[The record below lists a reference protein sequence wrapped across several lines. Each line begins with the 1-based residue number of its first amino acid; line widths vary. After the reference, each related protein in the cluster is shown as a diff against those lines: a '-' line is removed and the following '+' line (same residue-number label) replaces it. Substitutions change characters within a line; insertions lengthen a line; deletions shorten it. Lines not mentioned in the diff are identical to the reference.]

1 MAVEKKST
9 IERTKTCTNLNF
21 RISPKQKLFL
31 SATADEVLY
40 GGAAGGG
47 KTCGQ
52 LIDAFLYAMRYTRSK
67 QILFRRSYPELEKSV
82 IRQAFELF
90 PGTLYKYSNTSH
102 TMTFQNGSVLDFGYI
117 SSEEDVYQ
125 YQSAEYDVI
134 RFDELTHFTEFQY
147 EYMRSR
153 LRGTNGY
160 PKQMKSSTN
169 PGNIGHA
176 WVKARFIDPAEYG
189 KEFVGEYVNDEN
201 GNKKALT
208 RIFIPAKVTDNKFL
222 MENNPNYI
230 LNLSALPESQR
241 KALRDGSWDIH
252 TGQFFPEFAYD
263 VHTIEPFTIPEPW
276 RVYRTIDYGLDMLA
290 AYWIA
295 IDEHKEVYVIREFCK
310 KDLVISDAAKAIIE
324 NTHEP
329 IYCTFA
335 PPDMWGRAQES
346 GKNKAQI
353 FYENGVRFTR
363 SSNDREAG
371 WLAIKELLKL
381 QKDGTPKIHIFRT
394 CTELIKCIPALIVD
408 DRKPSDCSKEP
419 HEFTHS
425 PDSLRY
431 FAVQWASPNP
441 VDIKAD
447 EVEWTEDMWEDY
459 NHAATKEERDR
470 IMYIYG
476 KPKNMTANER
486 TVTI

>member
-1 MAVEKKST
+1 MAAEKKST
-9 IERTKTCTNLNF
+9 IERTKTGTNLNF

-90 PGTLYKYSNTSH
+90 PVTLYKYSNTSH

-222 MENNPNYI
+222 MENDPNYI

-263 VHTIEPFTIPEPW
+263 VHTIEPFTIPETW

-310 KDLVISDAAKAIIE
+310 KDLVISDAARAIIE

-353 FYENGVRFTR
+353 FYEHGVRFTR

>member
-1 MAVEKKST
+1 MAAEKKST
-9 IERTKTCTNLNF
+9 IERTKTGTNLNF

-90 PGTLYKYSNTSH
+90 PVTLYKYSNTSH

-222 MENNPNYI
+222 MENDPNYI

-263 VHTIEPFTIPEPW
+263 VHTIEPFTIPETW

>member
-1 MAVEKKST
+1 M
-9 IERTKTCTNLNF
+9 
-21 RISPKQKLFL
+21 
-31 SATADEVLY
+31 
-40 GGAAGGG
+40 
-47 KTCGQ
+47 
-52 LIDAFLYAMRYTRSK
+52 
-67 QILFRRSYPELEKSV
+67 
-82 IRQAFELF
+82 
-90 PGTLYKYSNTSH
+90 
-102 TMTFQNGSVLDFGYI
+102 
-117 SSEEDVYQ
+117 
-125 YQSAEYDVI
+125 I

-189 KEFVGEYVNDEN
+189 KEFVGEYVNDEA

-222 MENNPNYI
+222 MENDPNYI

-263 VHTIEPFTIPEPW
+263 VHTIEPFTIPETW

-310 KDLVISDAAKAIIE
+310 PNMVISEAAKAIIE

-371 WLAIKELLKL
+371 WLAVKELLKL

-408 DRKPSDCSKEP
+408 ERKPSDCSKEP
-419 HEFTHS
+419 HEYTHS

-459 NHAATKEERDR
+459 YHAATKEERDR

-476 KPKNMTANER
+476 KPKNMSANER

>member
-1 MAVEKKST
+1 MAAEKKST
-9 IERTKTCTNLNF
+9 IERTKTGTNLNF

-90 PGTLYKYSNTSH
+90 PVTLYKYSNTSH

-222 MENNPNYI
+222 MENDPNYI

-263 VHTIEPFTIPEPW
+263 VHTIEPFTIPETW

-431 FAVQWASPNP
+431 FAVQWANPNP

>member
-9 IERTKTCTNLNF
+9 IERTKTGTNLNF

-52 LIDAFLYAMRYTRSK
+52 LIDAFLYAMRYKGSK

-90 PGTLYKYSNTSH
+90 PVTLYKYSNTSH
-102 TMTFQNGSVLDFGYI
+102 TMTFPNGSVLDFGYI

-189 KEFVGEYVNDEN
+189 KEFVGEYVNDEA

-208 RIFIPAKVTDNKFL
+208 RIFIPAKVTDNQFL
-222 MENNPNYI
+222 MENDPNYI
-230 LNLSALPESQR
+230 LNHSALPESQR

-263 VHTIEPFTIPEPW
+263 VHTIEPFTIPETW

-310 KDLVISDAAKAIIE
+310 PNMVISEAAKAIIE

-371 WLAIKELLKL
+371 WLAVKELLKL

-408 DRKPSDCSKEP
+408 KRKPSDCSKEP
-419 HEFTHS
+419 HEYTHS

-459 NHAATKEERDR
+459 YHAATKEERDR

-476 KPKNMTANER
+476 KPKNMSANER

>member
-1 MAVEKKST
+1 MAAEKKST
-9 IERTKTCTNLNF
+9 IERTKTGTNLNF

-90 PGTLYKYSNTSH
+90 PVTLYKYSNTSH

-222 MENNPNYI
+222 MENDPNYI

-263 VHTIEPFTIPEPW
+263 VHTIEPFTIPETW

-459 NHAATKEERDR
+459 NHASTKEERDR

>member
-1 MAVEKKST
+1 MAAEKKST
-9 IERTKTCTNLNF
+9 IERTKTGTNLNF

-90 PGTLYKYSNTSH
+90 PVTLYKYSNTSH

-134 RFDELTHFTEFQY
+134 RFDELTHFTQFQY

-222 MENNPNYI
+222 MENDPNYI

-263 VHTIEPFTIPEPW
+263 VHTIEPFTIPETW

>member
-1 MAVEKKST
+1 MAAEKKST
-9 IERTKTCTNLNF
+9 IERTKTGTNLNF

-90 PGTLYKYSNTSH
+90 PVTLYKYSNTSH

-222 MENNPNYI
+222 MENDPNYI

-263 VHTIEPFTIPEPW
+263 VHTIEPFTIPETW

-363 SSNDREAG
+363 SSDDREAG
-371 WLAIKELLKL
+371 WLAVKELLKL

-419 HEFTHS
+419 HKFTHS

>member
-1 MAVEKKST
+1 MAAEKKST
-9 IERTKTCTNLNF
+9 IERTKTGTNLNF

-90 PGTLYKYSNTSH
+90 PVTLYKYSNTSH

-222 MENNPNYI
+222 MENDPNYI

-263 VHTIEPFTIPEPW
+263 VHTIEPFTIPETW

-419 HEFTHS
+419 HEYTHS